1 MWETKYSGI
10 NQYNPKKPVKYG
22 FKDFVHSGS
31 SGMMYDFLIYCGK
44 TGSGEICTGSYAVLK
59 FIEALPQHKNY
70 KFFFD
75 NWFCSLV
82 YV

>member
-1 MWETKYSGI
+1 
-10 NQYNPKKPVKYG
+10 
-22 FKDFVHSGS
+22 
-31 SGMMYDFLIYCGK
+31 MMYDFLIYCGK